1 MYLVFTHMPGENYHR
16 QLYDD
21 PLDTTENF
29 ASSVHSSDLLSSF
42 YALSE
47 DQILKLIRES
57 KSTTAT
63 VDPAPTKLVLE
74 FTDVLLPVF
83 QKIVNLSLTSGTVP
97 IAFKKAVVK
106 PLIKKPNLDPEVLG
120 NYCPVS
126 NLPYLSKILERA
138 VADQLQAHLNTN
150 GLHVKFQSA
159 YRRGHSTETALLRIL
174 NDLLVMIDGG
184 NNAILVLL
192 DLSAAFD
199 TLDHTLLLQR
209 LHAEIGLDGS
219 ALDWFSS

>member
-1 MYLVFTHMPGENYHR
+1 MCTKHLYVCFFLLTLLTVAHIHDFTYCDM
-16 QLYDD
+16 LYRYTTLLTVIGPILCQTWYPKKLLNRFPDSFKKKIQTIRKEFNDD

-97 IAFKKAVVK
+97 IAFKK
-106 PLIKKPNLDPEVLG
+106 
-120 NYCPVS
+120 
-126 NLPYLSKILERA
+126 
-138 VADQLQAHLNTN
+138 QWLN
-150 GLHVKFQSA
+150 H
-159 YRRGHSTETALLRIL
+159 
-174 NDLLVMIDGG
+174 
-184 NNAILVLL
+184 
-192 DLSAAFD
+192 
-199 TLDHTLLLQR
+199 
-209 LHAEIGLDGS
+209 
-219 ALDWFSS
+219 W